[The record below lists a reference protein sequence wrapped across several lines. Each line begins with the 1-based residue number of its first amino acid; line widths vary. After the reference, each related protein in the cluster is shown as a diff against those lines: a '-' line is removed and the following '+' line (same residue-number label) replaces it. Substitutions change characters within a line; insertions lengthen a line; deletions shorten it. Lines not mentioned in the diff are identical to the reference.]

1 MSAVDVLRVRFECAD
16 AGAAEFRLQVMDPAT
31 WKQCG
36 PYAMRFRSI
45 EEAVAWVRA
54 IATVREDD
62 LEVAEISVGSVL
74 LGTAPAESVKAIVS
88 ALQAAGALLLP
99 GAPPWWV
106 YELPVLDDASSADRA
121 RPEAPVVVEDDFDL
135 DEDRLGFVFHNGPSF
150 GPGVLEF
157 RYGSREPVLIAD
169 ARIEEWAQTGRG
181 RVVVVY
187 FDALSQEPFFV
198 TLNADPTP
206 EGDGFILSTDEMG
219 DVKVRPFDTW
229 DVSWLSR
236 FPFGHDARS
245 ANQLVDA
252 YASFMRR
259 NGRAYD
265 ASSDTPLEF
274 IHAVTE
280 PEGEVVSRITYGFVE
295 GDEDIPDIYF
305 HPQLE
310 RRGGR
315 WVPCERALTFDHEVC
330 ILEPYAAQALLPLFD
345 AGAVMPT
352 CVARIGV
359 VAPDV
364 EFGFETLP
372 SDAQRFIRDIRLF
385 GSAKL
390 NERAPKV
397 AERLE
402 AFVVDSEILRA
413 DALVATL
420 AEAIQVLTPA
430 SLPVHQDSPVMVED
444 SAAGVV
450 TLSHLDAEEAS
461 ERLIEFTAALLS
473 LASEVIIQ
481 VKTASDRDFESTIR
495 VRRKGADGRG
505 IVAEIDAPVGE
516 ELESA
521 LLGAGWEEPTGSGT
535 LGFHRAWSGDDAA
548 PGDVAAALIETLREV
563 FGADVRDVYRFE
575 PASLVAELLQG
586 NFGPRFMLDATT
598 VGGTS

>member
-36 PYAMRFRSI
+36 PYAMRFRSM

-62 LEVAEISVGSVL
+62 LDVAEIGVGSVL

-252 YASFMRR
+252 NASFMRR

-265 ASSDTPLEF
+265 ESSDTPLEF

-430 SLPVHQDSPVMVED
+430 TAQN
-444 SAAGVV
+444 SAAGLV
-450 TLSHLDAEEAS
+450 TLGHFDAEDAT

-473 LASEVIIQ
+473 LASEVIVQ
-481 VKTASDRDFESTIR
+481 VKSASDRDFENTIR
-495 VRRKGADGRG
+495 VRRTGSDSRG
-505 IVAEIDAPVGE
+505 ILAEVDAPVGKD
-516 ELESA
+516 LEPT
-521 LLGAGWEEPTGSGT
+521 LFGHEWEEPTDNGT
-535 LGFHRAWSGDDAA
+535 LGFHRSWSGDDAA
-548 PGDVAAALIETLREV
+548 PGDVAAALVETLRDV
-563 FGADVRDVYRFE
+563 FGAGVGDVYRFE

-586 NFGPRFMLDATT
+586 NFGPRFMLEAKT
-598 VGGTS
+598 VGGAS

>member
-36 PYAMRFRSI
+36 PYAMRFRSM

-62 LEVAEISVGSVL
+62 LDVAEIGVGSVL

-252 YASFMRR
+252 NASFMRR

-265 ASSDTPLEF
+265 ESSDTPLEF

-430 SLPVHQDSPVMVED
+430 TAQN
-444 SAAGVV
+444 SAAGLV
-450 TLSHLDAEEAS
+450 TLGHFDAEDAT

-473 LASEVIIQ
+473 LASEVIVQ
-481 VKTASDRDFESTIR
+481 VKTASDRDFENTIR
-495 VRRKGADGRG
+495 VRRTGSDSRG
-505 IVAEIDAPVGE
+505 ILAEVDAPVGKD
-516 ELESA
+516 LEPT
-521 LLGAGWEEPTGSGT
+521 LFGHEWEEPTDNGT
-535 LGFHRAWSGDDAA
+535 LGFHRSWSGDDAA
-548 PGDVAAALIETLREV
+548 PGDVAAALVETLRDV
-563 FGADVRDVYRFE
+563 FGAGVGDVYRFE

-586 NFGPRFMLDATT
+586 NFGPRFMLEAKT
-598 VGGTS
+598 VGGAS

>member
-1 MSAVDVLRVRFECAD
+1 MSALDVLRVRFECAD

-62 LEVAEISVGSVL
+62 LDVAEIGVGSVL
-74 LGTAPAESVKAIVS
+74 LGTAPAEPLKAIVS

-106 YELPVLDDASSADRA
+106 YELPPMAVASSVDRA
-121 RPEAPVVVEDDFDL
+121 RPEASVVVEEDLDL
-135 DEDRLGFVFHNGPSF
+135 DEDRLGFAFHSGPSF

-157 RYGSREPVLIAD
+157 RYGSREPVLLAD

-198 TLNADPTP
+198 TLNADPSP

-219 DVKVRPFDTW
+219 DVKVSPFDTG

-245 ANQLVDA
+245 ADQLVGA

-265 ASSDTPLEF
+265 VSSDTPLEF

-280 PEGEVVSRITYGFVE
+280 PDGEVITRITYGFVA

-305 HPQLE
+305 HPQFE
-310 RRGGR
+310 RRGGQ
-315 WVPCERALTFDHEVC
+315 WVPCERALSFDHEVC
-330 ILEPYAAQALLPLFD
+330 IVEPYAAQALLPLFD
-345 AGAVMPT
+345 AGAVVPT
-352 CVARIGV
+352 SVMRLGV
-359 VAPDV
+359 VESDV
-364 EFGFETLP
+364 EFIVGSLP
-372 SDAQRFIRDIRLF
+372 SDVELFLRAALRAAWSEFRDEELGAVRRLEHF
-385 GSAKL
+385 VNAGATLQARTLVSD
-390 NERAPKV
+390 V
-397 AERLE
+397 AEVIGRL
-402 AFVVDSEILRA
+402 
-413 DALVATL
+413 
-420 AEAIQVLTPA
+420 
-430 SLPVHQDSPVMVED
+430 H
-444 SAAGVV
+444 AAGIPIERSHDASDLTLSASSV
-450 TLSHLDAEEAS
+450 TLPDAGS
-461 ERLIEFTAALLS
+461 DTGERLIEFTAALLS
-473 LASEVIIQ
+473 LANEVIVE
-481 VKTASDRDFESTIR
+481 VKSAADEHFATTIR
-495 VRRKGADGRG
+495 VRRAGADRRD
-505 IVAEIDAPVGE
+505 IVAEIASPVGKD
-516 ELESA
+516 LEPA
-521 LLGAGWEEPTGSGT
+521 LVVDGWQEPTGNGA

-548 PGDVAAALIETLREV
+548 PGDVAAALLGTLWEV

-586 NFGPRFMLDATT
+586 NFGPRFMLDALT
-598 VGGTS
+598 VGDAS